1 MLTSQINV
9 DMGRVNIK
17 ELLLYGERLT
27 LECKAAKNA
36 LPNAVWPTYSSFCNT
51 VGGVMLL
58 GIDED
63 LEEPDRSKRF
73 TIKGVRNP
81 AKIIKEFWD
90 TIYSDKVNVN
100 VLKDDDVYED
110 EVDGAKVV
118 VIIIPQ
124 SGYLN
129 KPVYINGNPFK
140 GTFKRNFEGDY
151 HCPESEI
158 RAMIRDANEDG
169 NDGVV
174 LEHYTIDDID
184 MASVHGYRNRFQS
197 RHPGHVWNSD
207 DDITF
212 LRNFGCFG
220 TDRNTGK
227 EWLTVAGLMMF
238 GKGLPVRERMSQIR
252 LDYVDQTNLLPGS
265 RYSDRLTYDGRW
277 ENNLYNY
284 FSIVVPKI
292 TFDIKTPFVL
302 KGVEREDDTP
312 VHKAVREAFTNMII
326 HSDLM
331 ITGVFK
337 VVKQDHCLTFSNPGT
352 LKLPLERIYHGGAT
366 KARNPRLQNLFRM
379 IGLGDNLGSGFPTI
393 LSAWKDEKW
402 KRPDLQEDFDLRQ
415 VDLKL
420 WMVSLFP
427 PEAIEYMRHLL
438 GDKFDGLS
446 SDEQAVLVTAYLE
459 EEINSPRIQT
469 LLDKNVLE
477 VGRILFHLTNLGYLV
492 SAGRG
497 RGTTYSVTS
506 APVSNTNGDLSIIN
520 EVPSNTN
527 GDLSNINGPGK
538 LTFRDIERRR
548 QMVLDFCDKEAHSA
562 KEILDYLDVS
572 YQSKNIHRYILVL
585 VEQDRLVPED
595 PNKKR
600 NVRYMVPKK

>member
-1 MLTSQINV
+1 
-9 DMGRVNIK
+9 
-17 ELLLYGERLT
+17 
-27 LECKAAKNA
+27 
-36 LPNAVWPTYSSFCNT
+36 
-51 VGGVMLL
+51 
-58 GIDED
+58 
-63 LEEPDRSKRF
+63 
-73 TIKGVRNP
+73 
-81 AKIIKEFWD
+81 
-90 TIYSDKVNVN
+90 
-100 VLKDDDVYED
+100 
-110 EVDGAKVV
+110 
-118 VIIIPQ
+118 
-124 SGYLN
+124 
-129 KPVYINGNPFK
+129 
-140 GTFKRNFEGDY
+140 
-151 HCPESEI
+151 
-158 RAMIRDANEDG
+158 
-169 NDGVV
+169 
-174 LEHYTIDDID
+174 
-184 MASVHGYRNRFQS
+184 
-197 RHPGHVWNSD
+197 
-207 DDITF
+207 
-212 LRNFGCFG
+212 
-220 TDRNTGK
+220 
-227 EWLTVAGLMMF
+227 
-238 GKGLPVRERMSQIR
+238 MSQIR

-292 TFDIKTPFVL
+292 TFDIKPPFVL

-393 LSAWKDEKW
+393 LSAWKDKKW

-469 LLDKNVLE
+469 LLDKNVFE

-506 APVSNTNGDLSIIN
+506 VPVSNTNGDLSIIN

-585 VEQDRLVPED
+585 VEQGRLVPED

>member
-1 MLTSQINV
+1 
-9 DMGRVNIK
+9 MGRVNIK

-110 EVDGAKVV
+110 DVDGAKVV

-220 TDRNTGK
+220 IDRNTGK

-331 ITGVFK
+331 ITGVYK

-393 LSAWKDEKW
+393 LSAWNDEKW